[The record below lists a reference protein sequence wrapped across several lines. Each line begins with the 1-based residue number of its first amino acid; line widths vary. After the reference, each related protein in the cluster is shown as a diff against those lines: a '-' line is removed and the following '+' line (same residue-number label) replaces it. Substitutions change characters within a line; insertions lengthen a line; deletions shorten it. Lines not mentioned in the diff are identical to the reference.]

1 VQHFPAA
8 ARRQNTAHSASCGK
22 DEPDNAKPRR
32 GERNATTKDN
42 DEPLRSA
49 ARHSRIGS
57 RHQNQPQKRT
67 ESPHEDDRADHLQ
80 HLHDLRM
87 VRTPEIPRGPLY
99 KVIVVSWV
107 NRLLRILLPG
117 PRKPHRLLRVLR
129 GPTQNHPGSHY
140 PHRLRRVLGDL
151 SEAAPALE
159 LPGRLRPDCGS
170 GRGDLQKVVRK
181 RSMWRGPALS
191 EVEGPP
197 AREHCIVSK
206 FNSREVKLD
215 EAKPE
220 GVRSERFNPGSACPA
235 GTFEN
240 SPAFQR
246 RVHRQAQ
253 NRVP

>member
-1 VQHFPAA
+1 MQHFPAA

-99 KVIVVSWV
+99 KVIVVSWLIAFFEYCFQV
-107 NRLLRILLPG
+107 PANRFGSYEFSAAQLKTIQEVITLTVFAAFSVIYLKQPLRWNYLAGFALI
-117 PRKPHRLLRVLR
+117 V
-129 GPTQNHPGSHY
+129 
-140 PHRLRRVLGDL
+140 
-151 SEAAPALE
+151 AAVAVIF
-159 LPGRLRPDCGS
+159 
-170 GRGDLQKVVRK
+170 KK
-181 RSMWRGPALS
+181 W
-191 EVEGPP
+191 
-197 AREHCIVSK
+197 
-206 FNSREVKLD
+206 
-215 EAKPE
+215 
-220 GVRSERFNPGSACPA
+220 
-235 GTFEN
+235 
-240 SPAFQR
+240 
-246 RVHRQAQ
+246 
-253 NRVP
+253 